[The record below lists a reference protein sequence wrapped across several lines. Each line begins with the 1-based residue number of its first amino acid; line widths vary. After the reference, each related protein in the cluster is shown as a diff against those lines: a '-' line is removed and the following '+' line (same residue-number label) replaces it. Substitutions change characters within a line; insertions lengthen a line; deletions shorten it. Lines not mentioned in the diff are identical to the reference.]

1 MVLGSSFRVNINS
14 EMQVHPADESQIG
27 RNAHVGNLR
36 IQNLVEEDEGK
47 YECEAKNDKGTRLSS
62 GDNLLVRAKRFR
74 PHFTNLP
81 ASRQIIPPGGQLTLT
96 CTAVGAPVP
105 NVQWFRDKQNLP
117 GEQLN
122 KQPPGTAKLVL
133 TNLLESVNVTC
144 VAESTIGRVYQ
155 DIQVIVKSKE

>member
-1 MVLGSSFRVNINS
+1 MLICAYLSWRVI
-14 EMQVHPADESQIG
+14 
-27 RNAHVGNLR
+27 RNA
-36 IQNLVEEDEGK
+36 
-47 YECEAKNDKGTRLSS
+47 SF
-62 GDNLLVRAKRFR
+62 LLLLLLLLFFVLAKRFR

-105 NVQWFRDKQNLP
+105 NVQWFRDKQILP